1 MNMVLKKIRAGSV
14 HDHGFKRIFEPKME
28 EI

>member
-1 MNMVLKKIRAGSV
+1 MNMVLKKILAGSV
-14 HDHGFKRIFEPKME
+14 HGHGVKRIFEPKME